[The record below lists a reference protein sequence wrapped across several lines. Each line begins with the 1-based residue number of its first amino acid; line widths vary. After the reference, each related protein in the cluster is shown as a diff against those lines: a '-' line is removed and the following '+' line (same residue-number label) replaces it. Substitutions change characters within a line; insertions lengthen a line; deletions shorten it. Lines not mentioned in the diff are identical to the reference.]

1 MDNKTKDA
9 RRFVIVVTETGEMY
23 THDAG
28 DSVLAAA
35 QVLCGGGVTTVP
47 CIDKRFVVLY
57 GHEGTRN
64 PDGSVLAQEY
74 VTGAAVIACGPAAR
88 LRGFSKF
95 GAKDTVKYLRGVVRR
110 DYHV

>member
-47 CIDKRFVVLY
+47 CINKQFVVLY

-64 PDGSVLAQEY
+64 PRGSVLAQEY
-74 VTGAAVIACGPAAR
+74 VTGAAVVACGPAAR
-88 LRGFSKF
+88 LKGFSKF
-95 GAKDTVKYLRGVVRR
+95 GAKDTIKYLRGVVRR

>member
-1 MDNKTKDA
+1 MNTNKDA

-57 GHEGTRN
+57 GHEGTHN
-64 PDGSVLAQEY
+64 PGGSVLAQEY
-74 VTGAAVIACGPAAR
+74 VTGAAVVACGPAAR

-95 GAKDTVKYLRGVVRR
+95 GAKDVFKYLWGVVRGA
-110 DYHV
+110 YHV